1 LRSLGALACAAACLV
16 SSIAFAQNYPA
27 RPLRLVVAF
36 APGGSVDVIARL
48 VGQKLGD
55 SLGQQV
61 VIDNRPGA
69 GGNLSAEIVARAAPD
84 GYTVYICS
92 ASLVANPS
100 LYRKVPYDPIKD
112 FAPVTLLA
120 SAQSVLVAHPGFPAK
135 SVKEL
140 VALAKKAPGKINYAS
155 PGNGSSGHLTMEL
168 FKTMAGVDLV
178 HIPYKVMSQLQS
190 DVIAGQV
197 PIAFSTIPGALP
209 HIQAGRMSALAVSGA
224 RRSAVL
230 PNVPTVAEAGVPGYE
245 ATTWY
250 PILAPADTPRTIV
263 EKLNAELNGIV
274 RAPDMKERLQAMGVD
289 AIGST
294 PDELAAHIKSELR
307 KWAKVVQLSGARV
320 D

>member
-1 LRSLGALACAAACLV
+1 
-16 SSIAFAQNYPA
+16 
-27 RPLRLVVAF
+27 
-36 APGGSVDVIARL
+36 VDVVARL
-48 VGQKLGD
+48 VGQRLGD
-55 SLGQQV
+55 KLAQQV

-69 GGNLSAEIVARAAPD
+69 GGNVSAEMAARAAPD
-84 GYTVYICS
+84 GYTLYICS

-100 LYRKVPYDPIKD
+100 LYRKVPYDPVKD
-112 FAPVTLLA
+112 FAPITLLA

-135 SVKEL
+135 TVKEL
-140 VALAKKAPGKINYAS
+140 IALAKKAPGKINYAS

-178 HIPYKVMSQLQS
+178 HVPYKVMSQLQG
-190 DVIAGQV
+190 DIIAGQV
-197 PIAFSTIPGALP
+197 PLAFSTIPGALP
-209 HIQAGRMSALAVSGA
+209 HIQAGRMSPLAVSGA
-224 RRSAVL
+224 RRSPVL

-250 PILAPADTPRTIV
+250 PILAPAGTPRAIV
-263 EKLNAELNGIV
+263 EKLNAELNGIIT
-274 RAPDMKERLQAMGVD
+274 APDMKERLQAMGVD

-294 PDELAAHIKSELR
+294 PEALAAHIQSELR